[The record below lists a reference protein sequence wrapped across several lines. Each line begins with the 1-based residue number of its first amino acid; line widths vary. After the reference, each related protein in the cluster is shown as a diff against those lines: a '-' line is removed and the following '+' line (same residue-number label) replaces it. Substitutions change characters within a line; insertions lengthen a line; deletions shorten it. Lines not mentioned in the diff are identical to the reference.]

1 MSTTTKPERP
11 LYRVSFARITGR
23 DEHGNDVLSYAREI
37 GAVWPRKNGKEGAIL
52 NLDIIP
58 VELTRREG
66 VIFLSPVPEKSAAV
80 ANDTDG
86 GAR

>member
-1 MSTTTKPERP
+1 MSTTTKTERP
-11 LYRVSFARITGR
+11 LYRVSFARIVGR

-37 GAVWPRKNGKEGAIL
+37 GAVWARKNGKEGAIL

-66 VIFLSPVPEKSAAV
+66 VIFLSPVPDKSAAGT
-80 ANDTDG
+80 DTDG
-86 GAR
+86 GTK